1 MGSIARRLNRQVRKA
16 VGLDAAQRVYP
27 PKTATRSLTRP
38 LVTPSRATLRG
49 QSLRLGRLGQSAH
62 HTDALAVHQGSIS
75 GVRTGRFAARSSSR
89 CSRCSR
95 QFDRLQ
101 DAKDFEA
108 SVRRARQTGDLS
120 TLAACGRR
128 LSDYAPQWWSD
139 YAEPNLTARTLE
151 VYATQLDLRIIPHL
165 GGHRL
170 RELTP
175 GVVQELL
182 ARLGREGVGDP
193 SIVKPATALQ
203 SILNRAVIDGLIARN
218 PVALVRKPPQR
229 RKREP
234 IMVAPATVELIRASL
249 GQREAT
255 LVSVLAYAGLRPESE
270 AITLTW
276 KQFGR
281 RTLAIDASKTG
292 RKRHVRLLAP
302 LASDVDGWR
311 EVSGERTGNG
321 LVFPA
326 SGGAWTRSDWRN
338 WVRRIWRPATR
349 RPASIPESG
358 RATCAAASRACSFT
372 RGATRGAQRD
382 RGRRPART
390 LAADMPPALTGLFAE
405 AHPDERVGAELAIPR
420 ARAR

>member
-1 MGSIARRLNRQVRKA
+1 LSVHRVQRANGKLAYKVRWREGTANR
-16 VGLDAAQRVYP
+16 
-27 PKTATRSLTRP
+27 
-38 LVTPSRATLRG
+38 
-49 QSLRLGRLGQSAH
+49 
-62 HTDALAVHQGSIS
+62 
-75 GVRTGRFAARSSSR
+75 
-89 CSRCSR
+89 SR

-108 SVRRARQTGDLS
+108 RVRRERQIGNLS
-120 TLAACGRR
+120 TLTAGSRR
-128 LSDYAPQWWSD
+128 LSDYAAQWWSD
-139 YAEPNLTARTLE
+139 YAEPNLTPRTLE

-193 SIVKPATALQ
+193 SIVKTATVLQ
-203 SILNRAVIDGLIARN
+203 SILNRAVIDGSIARN
-218 PVALVRKPPQR
+218 PVAVVRKPPQR

-249 GQREAT
+249 SQRDAT

-276 KQFGR
+276 AQVGR
-281 RTLAIDASKTG
+281 RTLAINASKTE
-292 RKRHVRLLAP
+292 RQRHVRLLAP
-302 LASDVDGWR
+302 LASDLEAWR
-311 EVSGERTGNG
+311 DVSGEHTGNG

-338 WVRRIWRPATR
+338 WVRRVWRPAATNAGLDPTV
-349 RPASIPESG
+349 RPRDLRGSFASLLIYEG
-358 RATCAAASRACSFT
+358 RNVIEVADQLGHSPQTCL
-372 RGATRGAQRD
+372 QHY
-382 RGRRPART
+382 
-390 LAADMPPALTGLFAE
+390 TGLLAE
-405 AHPDERVGAELAIPR
+405 AHPDDRVGAERAI
-420 ARAR
+420 ARARRN